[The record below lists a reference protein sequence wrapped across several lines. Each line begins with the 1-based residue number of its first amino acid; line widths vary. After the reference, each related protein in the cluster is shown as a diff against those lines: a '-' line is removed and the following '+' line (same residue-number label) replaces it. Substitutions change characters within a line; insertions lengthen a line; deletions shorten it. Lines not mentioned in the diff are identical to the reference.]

1 MVDDKDPATKVT
13 NCNALKK
20 KIGATSS
27 KFFACYK
34 IVSSTA
40 INIKEYS
47 SVMETCLMF
56 LVFLL
61 ETRDKP
67 YIMKRN

>member
-13 NCNALKK
+13 NLDALK
-20 KIGATSS
+20 KIGATSR

-40 INIKEYS
+40 INIQEYS